1 MLNLSNVSQN
11 IMIQASI
18 QGAKRNIKGYEIIFK
33 DHLKN
38 KPIKL
43 SNEIKSTLGKKTKT
57 ITTRYRRR

>member
-1 MLNLSNVSQN
+1 
-11 IMIQASI
+11 MIQASI
-18 QGAKRNIKGYEIIFK
+18 QGAKGNTKGYEIILK

-57 ITTRYRRR
+57 ITTRYKRR